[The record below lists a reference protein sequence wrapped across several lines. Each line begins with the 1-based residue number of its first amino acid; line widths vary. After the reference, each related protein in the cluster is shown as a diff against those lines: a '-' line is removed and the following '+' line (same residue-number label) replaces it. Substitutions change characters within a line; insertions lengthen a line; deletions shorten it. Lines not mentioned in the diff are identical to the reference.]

1 MMDAREIEVV
11 NALYGAAPTGHIMA
25 NAHGEVERALW
36 SGAPVQQRD
45 PKLCEAQNHSCKGPK
60 ALGTRF
66 CVGHLRSKGMLEDA
80 KARRKQMEGESNE
93 PE

>member
-1 MMDAREIEVV
+1 MERRNIAVV
-11 NALYGAAPTGHIMA
+11 NAMHGSAPTGHIMS
-25 NAHGEVERALW
+25 NAHGNVERALW

-80 KARRKQMEGESNE
+80 RERQKKMKGESNE